1 MIDQRLGLARNAI
14 AILGLTFALASQAQD
29 NDADITDIDP
39 GPQVGRWQMFSP
51 EGDGIM
57 STIPFL
63 YDTATG
69 RVWRFFTNCG
79 DDPEDA
85 NGCFMEVPSYP
96 KTDDRAA
103 LVLDAIRRAF
113 EEASETAL
121 ERDPEG
127 VSDPN

>member
-1 MIDQRLGLARNAI
+1 MIDQRLGSARNAI
-14 AILGLTFALASQAQD
+14 AIIGLTFALASQAQD
-29 NDADITDIDP
+29 NDAEIPDIDT
-39 GPQVGRWQMFSP
+39 GREVGRYQMFSP

-57 STIPFL
+57 STIPF
-63 YDTATG
+63 DTATG

-79 DDPEDA
+79 DDLEDA
-85 NGCFMEVPSYP
+85 NGCFTEVPSYP
-96 KTDDRAA
+96 KTDDGAA

-113 EEASETAL
+113 EEASEPAQ